1 MIVDYLAD
9 SVDAFLTTH
18 ATTEYASP
26 QDNSHTSATNT
37 NVVHLGFTF
46 SFPVAQA
53 ALDSGK
59 LLTWTKGFKVKHV
72 VGEDVVKLLQDA
84 FDRKRMNVRCVALVN
99 DVSSGPDYD
108 KLFEKLT
115 FILETVG
122 TLLSRSYTAGGC
134 IAGCIY
140 GTGTNGAYVEQVGE
154 QRMVDYTTPFYSP
167 VPSANIPKL
176 AGTPV
181 AKKGGLM
188 VINCEWG
195 AFDSSVR
202 FNDFSKLSLIH
213 ASLAF
218 ASSINTLRQRPRSLE
233 RESEIP
239 GI

>member
-1 MIVDYLAD
+1 M
-9 SVDAFLTTH
+9 TTH

-26 QDNSHTSATNT
+26 QDDSQISVTNT

-46 SFPVAQA
+46 SFPVAQT

-59 LLTWTKGFKVKHV
+59 LLRWTKGFKVKNV

-84 FDRKRMNVRCVALVN
+84 FDRKRMNVKCVALVN
-99 DVSSGPDYD
+99 DVSSEPYYD

-122 TLLSRSYTAGGC
+122 TLLSRSYIAGGC

-154 QRMVDYTTPFYSP
+154 QRMVDYTTPLYSL
-167 VPSANIPKL
+167 VSSANIPKL

-202 FNDFSKLSLIH
+202 SNDLEFVLSIH
-213 ASLAF
+213 YSRLVSVRIF
-218 ASSINTLRQRPRSLE
+218 HQHRTTTPSIACA
-233 RESEIP
+233 
-239 GI
+239 